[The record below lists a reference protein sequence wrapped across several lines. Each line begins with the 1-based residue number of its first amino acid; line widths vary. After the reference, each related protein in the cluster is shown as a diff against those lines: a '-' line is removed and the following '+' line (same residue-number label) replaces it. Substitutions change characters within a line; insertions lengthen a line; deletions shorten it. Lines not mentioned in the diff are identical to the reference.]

1 MLRLISPAPGSS
13 ILALLVLTSS
23 FGCSASPVAPKVMDL
38 TGTWTGALPFT
49 LPDGG
54 WTEGRLALVQSGST
68 IDGEIISR
76 DNVRSPL
83 SGTLA
88 GSEAELIVGGL
99 PGTSTCAGVS
109 LIVTG
114 FDFRGPNVQRLSG
127 RAAGR
132 CFGTVAGEFQLRRT
146 G

>member
-1 MLRLISPAPGSS
+1 MLSLISPALGSS
-13 ILALLVLTSS
+13 ILALLVLISS
-23 FGCSASPVAPKVMDL
+23 FGCSSSPVAPKIIDL

-49 LPDGG
+49 LPDGD
-54 WTEGRLALVQSGST
+54 WTEGRLTLVQSGST

-76 DNVRSPL
+76 DHVRYPL
-83 SGTLA
+83 TGTLS

-109 LIVTG
+109 LIVTR
-114 FDFRGPNVQRLSG
+114 FDFLGSRLQRLSG